1 MRAVMLRWLALGLW
15 FAFVAA
21 AQSQASGVQD
31 PSVMATSDQGSAEP
45 VEAAE
50 QTEQAD
56 ALAVAERDARQTR
69 VLELHFIPVS
79 NAQIALWIEDAA
91 GQFLTT
97 VGLTEAVATRGIGN
111 RPGASQMNSGFRWP
125 YGRRE
130 GVLPVWAHRRAHAQG
145 AQLFRRVIF
154 QDRTSEG
161 DASRSIGVVDNS
173 RDDYFC
179 LSFNNAASKQ
189 DALDAVSCA
198 SVFSSDKG
206 RYITQQEV
214 EAGYAEPYE
223 DVSTLVGREL
233 PLSVNS
239 LYPPRRDVA
248 SCAGKPCQN
257 DHADTITYAD
267 HAREIMPD
275 IDAVS
280 MATPQGAEPAQ
291 RLFSVPTGWPSG
303 DYRACLEINI
313 EGDYNAHFNPQHYPT
328 PTTPKDTWDQWA
340 LTYGYPYRGQPSV
353 VYCVPFKLSDSVDS
367 QQPQTFATARCEG
380 TSGTWDT
387 AAADYGSLTDMSA
400 MTDDPQGAP
409 GSGADRLLKDA
420 DGQRMRVVVKTADTC
435 EGDAAPSAVSELTLR
450 KYPDEVR
457 AHEWAE
463 LKFRAASDDHGVFV
477 YEVRVSTEPIVDEA
491 SFMRGQ
497 PAKSASIEA
506 DALRVPVDGA
516 AGAAVEVAMG
526 GLVAETHYY
535 VGVRAVDGCAQ
546 SGPVRVAELDTPQ
559 RVFATVS
566 ACFVATA
573 AYGTPLAREI
583 SVLRRFRDRQL
594 GNHALGRGFVAAYGR
609 LGPKVARVIGEHPA
623 LRAAARAVL
632 TPIVKIAQQWV
643 D

>member
-1 MRAVMLRWLALGLW
+1 MRAVMLRWLALGVS
-15 FAFVAA
+15 FAFVTAA
-21 AQSQASGVQD
+21 HAQD
-31 PSVMATSDQGSAEP
+31 PVRDPDVMATPEQEAELAQAAGAGEPAGPTGAGGQGDP
-45 VEAAE
+45 VAPEA
-50 QTEQAD
+50 
-56 ALAVAERDARQTR
+56 R

-79 NAQIALWIEDAA
+79 YAQIALWIEDAA

-130 GVLPVWAHRRAHAQG
+130 GVLPVWAHRRVQAQG

-154 QDRTSEG
+154 QDRVSEG
-161 DASRSIGVVDNS
+161 DASRTAGVSDSS

-179 LSFNNAASKQ
+179 LSFNNAASKK

-206 RYITQQEV
+206 RYLTEV
-214 EAGYAEPYE
+214 DVANGYHEPYE
-223 DVSTLVGREL
+223 DVATLAGRAL
-233 PLSVNS
+233 PLALNS

-248 SCAGKPCQN
+248 SCAGSTCPD
-257 DHADTITYAD
+257 DHPDVITYAA

-275 IDAVS
+275 IDAIS
-280 MATPQGAEPAQ
+280 MATPQGAVPAQ
-291 RLFSVPTGWPSG
+291 RLFSVPTDWPSG
-303 DYRACLEINI
+303 DYRACLEINV
-313 EGDYNAHFNPQHYPT
+313 EGDYNANFNPERYPT
-328 PTTPKDTWDQWA
+328 PTTPQDMWDQWA
-340 LTYGYPYRGQPSV
+340 RTYGYPYRGQPSV
-353 VYCVPFKLSDSVDS
+353 VYCVPFTLSETV
-367 QQPQTFATARCEG
+367 QPQTFTTAQSEG
-380 TSGTWDT
+380 SSGTWDT
-387 AAADYGSLTDMSA
+387 AAPDYGSLTDMSG
-400 MTDDPQGAP
+400 MTDDPLGAP
-409 GSGADRLLKDA
+409 GSGGDRLLKDA
-420 DGQRMRVVVKTADTC
+420 DGQRLRVVVKTAGTC
-435 EGDAAPSAVSELTLR
+435 VGDNVPSGVSDLTVG
-450 KYPDEVR
+450 KYPDELR

-477 YEVRVSTEPIVDEA
+477 YDVRVSTEPMIDEA

-506 DALRVPVDGA
+506 DELRVPVDEA
-516 AGAAVEVAMG
+516 AGEPVQVAMG

-535 VGVRAVDGCAQ
+535 VGVRAVDACAQ
-546 SGPVRVAELDTPQ
+546 SGPLSVVELDTPK

-573 AYGTPLAREI
+573 AYGTPLAREV

-594 GNHALGRGFVAAYGR
+594 GNHALGRAFVAAYGVA
-609 LGPKVARVIGEHPA
+609 GPPLARVISELPA
-623 LRAAARAVL
+623 LRAVARGVL
-632 TPIVKIAQQWV
+632 SPIVKIAQLLV